1 MKGINM
7 KNLDIRMRIKENR
20 LCHYEVAAQIGVS
33 EYTLCRW
40 LREELSAEKKEAVN
54 KAIDYIISKGR

>member
-40 LREELSAEKKEAVN
+40 LREELSAEKREAVN
-54 KAIDYIISKGR
+54 KAIDYIIGKGR

>member
-1 MKGINM
+1 M
-7 KNLDIRMRIKENR
+7 KNLDIRMRIKEYR

-54 KAIDYIISKGR
+54 KAIDYIIGKGR

>member
-40 LREELSAEKKEAVN
+40 LREELSAEKREAVN